1 MATMIH
7 FSNITKQFPGNKALD
22 SVDFTVDK
30 GEIHALLGE
39 NGAGKSTSHIL
50 HASILITME
59 MWRLT
64 GEKWL

>member
-39 NGAGKSTSHIL
+39 NGAGKSTLLNIL
-50 HASILITME
+50 HGIYPE
-59 MWRLT
+59 C
-64 GEKWL
+64 GD